1 MLPRHMLPRQ
11 LLPRPRSSPNQN
23 QNSPSVS
30 LPPSPSPLTPHPSPL
45 TLTPYLELI
54 KELRISNTLYI
65 CFCIERDIPGFQKS
79 KISSNSL
86 SSVSHNRLT
95 SSLQDACWKLKNS
108 SFWTLLT
115 NFYIY
120 KINLKKKYYFHTNEL
135 HDL

>member
-1 MLPRHMLPRQ
+1 MFNCKVDCFAISFRRIE
-11 LLPRPRSSPNQN
+11 LLILWSTHK
-23 QNSPSVS
+23 V
-30 LPPSPSPLTPHPSPL
+30 LALAGKI
-45 TLTPYLELI
+45 TPYLELI

-120 KINLKKKYYFHTNEL
+120 KINLKKNIIFTPTNFMTYN
-135 HDL
+135 